1 MAVTLTRVR
10 QLPGIQ
16 EVTGDLVTNTL
27 VVTFD
32 QTQVTSAEIEE
43 AVNAVGYQVE
53 GTFTP

>member
-16 EVTGDLVTNTL
+16 EVTGDLATNTL

-32 QTQVTSAEIEE
+32 QTQVTSAEIEKT
-43 AVNAVGYQVE
+43 VNAVGYQVE
-53 GTFTP
+53 GTYTP